1 MPILVGAILA
11 LPGGLAVLAGLSGM
25 HRARRLR
32 RNGSSAWAVALP
44 EPVPAKQ
51 RPEGSPD
58 RMLLQYTLA
67 DDRVMEQI
75 APGPARKSA
84 SLRPGQKVL
93 IWYDPEDPRD
103 VLVYGQEGRAA
114 DLVFVVVGVFFILAG
129 LGIGAL
135 GH

>member
-1 MPILVGAILA
+1 MPILIAAIFA

-32 RNGSSAWAVALP
+32 RDGSLAWAVALP
-44 EPVPAKQ
+44 GPVPAQ
-51 RPEGSPD
+51 QLPEGSPD

-67 DDRVMEQI
+67 DGRVMEQI
-75 APGPARKSA
+75 APGPTRKSA

-103 VLVYGQEGRAA
+103 VLVYGREGRTA
-114 DLVFVVVGVFFILAG
+114 DLVFVVVGTFFILVG
-129 LGIGAL
+129 LGIGAF